1 MKMKMP
7 KLPVLITTRDD
18 GRKEFIGLTPK
29 EWVVSTVVLCGLYV
43 ILAGFFAV
51 LLVIAQTIRNG
62 ADFVSLS
69 YPSFCPD
76 PSFLRAVHLTPF
88 HRWIHI
94 FFLQYSIPGSDKLTD
109 DDNGDDENSEE

>member
-1 MKMKMP
+1 MKMP

-29 EWVVSTVVLCGLYV
+29 EWVVSTAVLCGLYA

-62 ADFVSLS
+62 ADF
-69 YPSFCPD
+69 Y
-76 PSFLRAVHLTPF
+76 T
-88 HRWIHI
+88 
-94 FFLQYSIPGSDKLTD
+94 IPGSDKLED
-109 DDNGDDENSEE
+109 DDEKADSEE